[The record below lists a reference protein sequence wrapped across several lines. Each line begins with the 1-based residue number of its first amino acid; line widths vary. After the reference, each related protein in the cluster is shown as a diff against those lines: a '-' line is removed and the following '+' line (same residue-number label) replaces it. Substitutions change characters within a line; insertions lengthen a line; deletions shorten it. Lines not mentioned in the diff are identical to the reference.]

1 MDDFS
6 YSQRNFEDL
15 LGRINNNIKELENEL
30 EMFESAFGI
39 VRENWSGSE
48 YAKAEVKFLEIE
60 KTLKTVLDDQIK
72 QRNYLAGQNDAFA
85 SQATGL

>member
-1 MDDFS
+1 MADLV

-15 LGRINNNIKELENEL
+15 LGRINDNIKELDNEL
-30 EMFESAFGI
+30 GMFESAFEV
-39 VRENWSGSE
+39 VRKNWSGSE

-72 QRNYLAGQNDAFA
+72 QRDYLA
-85 SQATGL
+85 